1 MAGTLAVGFFD
12 GVHLGHHFILSG
24 ADEALT
30 FSNHPLSVLA
40 PECAPRLIMT
50 LADRLEAIRACGVE
64 KVTVLD
70 FTRELA
76 DVSPADFAATY
87 LLDRR
92 IRCGANWRFGKGG
105 AGDAAFLRSLGY
117 DVSVV
122 PAVSVDA
129 MSSSRQKIEISSTR
143 IRAALESGR
152 IGEANAMLGRP
163 FFVHGVPFKGKG
175 KGHSLGYPTVNLRLQ
190 EFALRLPL
198 GVYSVEVDG
207 SWGIANYG
215 HAPTFG
221 TQSWSEPVLEI
232 HFTDALPSDVDS
244 SRPKTVR
251 FRQFIRPERKF
262 ASVNELK
269 AQIASDIQ
277 LCACGVSVV

>member
-1 MAGTLAVGFFD
+1 MSGTLAVGFFD

-40 PECAPRLIMT
+40 PERAPRLIMT

-87 LLDRR
+87 LLGRR

-105 AGDAAFLRSLGY
+105 AGDADFLRSLGY

-122 PAVSVDA
+122 PAITVDE
-129 MSSSRQKIEISSTR
+129 KEISSTR

-163 FFVHGVPFKGKG
+163 FQVRGVPFKGKG
-175 KGHSLGYPTVNLRLQ
+175 EGRSLGYPTVNLRLR
-190 EFALRLPL
+190 ELALRLPL
-198 GVYSVEVDG
+198 GVYSAEVDG

-221 TQSWSEPVLEI
+221 TKSWSEPVLEI

-244 SRPKTVR
+244 PRPKTVR

-262 ASVNELK
+262 ASVDELK

-277 LCACGVSVV
+277 LCACGEIVV